1 MTKTTGQKHEV
12 ILPDGWP
19 RPKGYSNGILAQRG
33 RYLFLAG
40 QVGWNENE
48 QFVSEELAPQFEQ
61 ALKNILAIVTKA
73 GGKAE
78 HICKMT
84 CFCKDRDQYLNSR
97 KEIGKIWKEQIGDHY
112 PCMSMIFVSDL
123 LDHPGLIEIEA
134 TAIIP
139 ECQPRVDFTI
149 TA

>member
-1 MTKTTGQKHEV
+1 MNEKTLNHVT
-12 ILPDGWP
+12 ILPEGWT
-19 RPKGYSNGILAQRG
+19 RPKGYSNGILSPHG
-33 RYLFLAG
+33 RTLFMAG
-40 QVGWNENE
+40 QVGWD
-48 QFVSEELAPQFEQ
+48 EEEIFHSNQLVPQFEQ
-61 ALKNILAIVTKA
+61 ALKNVLAIVYKA

-84 CFCKDRDQYLNSR
+84 CFCKDRDQYLASR
-97 KEIGKIWKEQIGDHY
+97 KEIGKVWKNIMGDHY

-123 LDHPGLIEIEA
+123 LDHPALIEIET

-139 ECQPRVDFTI
+139 TQNPCLNFTI